1 VASLARA
8 CPLKV
13 FSNWV
18 DLLLILL
25 LGLHWAMPGADI
37 LIVPVFAVF
46 IVRLCNPQVVASR
59 VVGSAIPLFL
69 GEISYSLYLVHAP
82 VLLLRNPIQSS
93 LASHGF
99 APSRVLALTIL
110 FGLSL
115 PLSTAMFYYV
125 EKPSRKWLRTA
136 FERRRPERIVG
147 DPAAP

>member
-46 IVRLCNPQVVASR
+46 IVRLCNPQAVASR